1 MMLQPAKRPHL
12 IKETPLYSLWHKK
25 DDRYWV
31 PKAHALIE
39 LRSPIVN
46 DTPRH
51 SVLAKIYSELVTD
64 SLAEYA
70 YAADL
75 AGLAYNFI
83 SSTIGVYLF
92 ISGYN
97 DKLHVLLKAIL
108 ERAKTLQVKQDRL
121 DIIRERLERD
131 WKNFFLNQSYKVS
144 DYHGRYALNKSQ
156 WTVEE
161 RLAVLPSM

>member
-1 MMLQPAKRPHL
+1 M
-12 IKETPLYSLWHKK
+12 
-25 DDRYWV
+25 
-31 PKAHALIE
+31 
-39 LRSPIVN
+39 N

-51 SVLAKIYSELVTD
+51 NVLAKIYSELVTD
-64 SLAEYA
+64 SLTEYA

-161 RLAVLPSM
+161 RLAVLPSMLSPRLR